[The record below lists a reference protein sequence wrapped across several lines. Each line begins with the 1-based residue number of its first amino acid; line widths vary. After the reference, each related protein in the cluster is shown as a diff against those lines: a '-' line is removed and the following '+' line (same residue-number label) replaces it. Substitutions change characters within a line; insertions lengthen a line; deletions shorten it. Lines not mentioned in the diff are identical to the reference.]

1 MLHSQLMS
9 YNPLEQVMRTLA
21 QKQLLWQGE
30 IMEETTTDTEVI
42 VMRMSGAHSTETVT
56 ES

>member
-1 MLHSQLMS
+1 MQLFVLAGQIRGEWLHSQLMS

-30 IMEETTTDTEVI
+30 IMEETTLI
-42 VMRMSGAHSTETVT
+42 
-56 ES
+56 